1 MQFLDRWSPR
11 TTDFWVRLESW
22 LKRWGAVVV
31 AVLAIVYYSLYY
43 RSGLNFSGEGGT
55 VALVAMRLLEGQ
67 RPIVDT
73 FLGYNVMWFYPV
85 AWLFQLVGP
94 DYTALRIYFF
104 GLCTLTGVLAFLIVR
119 RVTGSGWFSVLA
131 ALGPVLIPG
140 MIFRNYMAFLAMLNM
155 LVLLQA
161 YVFEQPSKLRQI
173 FWMAAAGI
181 SLGLTFLMRIDL
193 GTFFTVMTAGL
204 IVLFP
209 LSRRQGVG
217 PSLPLAAAGAL
228 LALMMFC
235 LTHAPFYIDAVK
247 RGYAEAFTAQYT
259 NWFGMVRYLATQ
271 QLATRAPPP
280 PPPTRTTIANTTS
293 EPLAPSTQTAIP
305 STTSEPAS
313 PSTQTAAANTTTESP
328 AAATKVRGD
337 VDSDGYLQKRALS
350 EVFEA
355 RTFYDRVFALATYLP
370 ILVALLIV
378 PAAIALLL
386 VALARG
392 DFGLKTN
399 ALALLVTTGS
409 ALTLFPQY
417 FFFRPDTPHLS
428 EFMAPFVVA
437 IACASW
443 IASHWRKQ
451 STAAAIYCGLVISV
465 SLFNVAVFFFHA
477 FPKESSGSIAA
488 RRMRKYKFVAENG
501 VSVWLKQK
509 ECEDIAKMF
518 EVLQTHTK
526 PSDYI
531 VCYPYAPTINF
542 MTNRPS
548 YEYNLYVDNAHNVSR
563 FFRETLEEVQKY
575 RPAAILIDN
584 RALNQT
590 EESRFRNWAP
600 DTYQWIKSN
609 YAYAGTFRRQEIYL
623 RPDLYHEQAQ

>member
-1 MQFLDRWSPR
+1 MQFLGRWSPR
-11 TTDFWVRLESW
+11 KTDFWVRLESA
-22 LKRWGAVVV
+22 LKRWGALVVGIF
-31 AVLAIVYYSLYY
+31 AVIYYSLYY

-55 VALVAMRLLEGQ
+55 VALVAVRLLEGH

-85 AWLFQLVGP
+85 AWLFHLVGP

-104 GLCTLTGVLAFLIVR
+104 GLCTITGVLAFFIVR
-119 RVTGSGWFSVLA
+119 RVTGSGWFSILA

-140 MIFRNYMAFLAMLNM
+140 MIFRNYMAFLATLNM

-173 FWMAAAGI
+173 IWMVAAGI

-193 GTFFTVMTAGL
+193 GTFFTVITAGL

-209 LSRRQGVG
+209 FGQRQGLER
-217 PSLPLAAAGAL
+217 SLVLAIGGAF
-228 LALMMFC
+228 LALTMFC
-235 LTHAPFYIDAVK
+235 LTHAPFYVDAVK

-259 NWFGMVRYLATQ
+259 NWFAMVRFLATQ
-271 QLATRAPPP
+271 QLAKRGTASASDQLRRQPPLGATRPAEPPPAAPP
-280 PPPTRTTIANTTS
+280 
-293 EPLAPSTQTAIP
+293 
-305 STTSEPAS
+305 
-313 PSTQTAAANTTTESP
+313 
-328 AAATKVRGD
+328 KVKGD

-350 EVFEA
+350 DVIEA
-355 RTFYDRVFALATYLP
+355 PTFNERIFALATYLP
-370 ILVALLIV
+370 ILVALLIIL
-378 PAAIALLL
+378 PAIALLG

-392 DFGLKTN
+392 DFALKTS
-399 ALALLVTTGS
+399 ALVLLVTTGS

-443 IASHWRKQ
+443 IAFHWRKQ
-451 STAAAIYCGLVISV
+451 STAAAIYSGLFIIVGV
-465 SLFNVAVFFFHA
+465 FNVAVFFLHA

-488 RRMRKYKFVAENG
+488 RKMRKYKFVAENG

-509 ECEDIAKMF
+509 EREDIAKMF

-548 YEYNLYVDNAHNVSR
+548 YEYNLYVDNAHNVSG
-563 FFRETLEEVQKY
+563 FFRETLDEVRKY
-575 RPAAILIDN
+575 QPAAILIDN

-600 DTYQWIKSN
+600 DTYEWIRSN

-623 RPDLYHEQAQ
+623 RPDRYDEQAQ

>member
-1 MQFLDRWSPR
+1 MQFLGRWSPR
-11 TTDFWVRLESW
+11 KTDFWLRLESA
-22 LKRWGAVVV
+22 LKRWGGLLVAIF
-31 AVLAIVYYSLYY
+31 AVLYYSLYY

-55 VALVAMRLLEGQ
+55 VALVALRLLEGQ

-73 FLGYNVMWFYPV
+73 FLGYNVMWFYPI
-85 AWLFQLVGP
+85 AWLFHLVGP

-104 GLCTLTGVLAFLIVR
+104 GLCMLTGALAFFIVR
-119 RVTGSGWFSVLA
+119 SATSSGWFSILA
-131 ALGPVLIPG
+131 AAGPVLIPG

-161 YVFEQPSKLRQI
+161 YVLEQPSKLRRI
-173 FWMAAAGI
+173 FWMVAASI
-181 SLGLTFLMRIDL
+181 CLGLTFLMRIDL
-193 GTFFTVMTAGL
+193 GMFFTVITAGL

-209 LSRRQGVG
+209 FGRRPGFG
-217 PSLPLAAAGAL
+217 PSLALASGGAFLAL
-228 LALMMFC
+228 LMFC
-235 LTHAPFYIDAVK
+235 LTHAPFYVDAVK

-259 NWFGMVRYLATQ
+259 NWLAMVRFLATQ
-271 QLATRAPPP
+271 QLATRRTSPP
-280 PPPTRTTIANTTS
+280 
-293 EPLAPSTQTAIP
+293 APSMQTAI
-305 STTSEPAS
+305 AS
-313 PSTQTAAANTTTESP
+313 PDGERPSPLPPQTDAAKTTAESP
-328 AAATKVRGD
+328 SPAPTKGD
-337 VDSDGYLQKRALS
+337 VDSEGYLQKRALRDVIEAQTFS
-350 EVFEA
+350 ERA
-355 RTFYDRVFALATYLP
+355 LALATYLP
-370 ILVALLIV
+370 ILVALLIIL
-378 PAAIALLL
+378 PAVALLM

-392 DFGLKTN
+392 DFALKTS
-399 ALALLVTTGS
+399 ALVLLVTTGS

-437 IACASW
+437 IACATW
-443 IASHWRKQ
+443 IAFQWRRQ
-451 STAAAIYCGLVISV
+451 SAAAAIYSGLVMIV
-465 SLFNVAVFFFHA
+465 GIFNVVVFFLHA

-488 RRMRKYKFVAENG
+488 RKMRKYKFVAENG
-501 VSVWLKQK
+501 VSVWLKHK
-509 ECEDIAKMF
+509 EREDIAKMF

-548 YEYNLYVDNAHNVSR
+548 YEYNLYVDNAHNVSG
-563 FFRETLEEVQKY
+563 FFRETIAEVEKY

-584 RALNQT
+584 RALNQS
-590 EESRFRNWAP
+590 EQSRFRNWAP
-600 DTYQWIKSN
+600 DTYEWIKST

>member
-1 MQFLDRWSPR
+1 MQFLGRWSPR
-11 TTDFWVRLESW
+11 NTDFWVRLESA
-22 LKRWGAVVV
+22 LKRWGALLV
-31 AVLAIVYYSLYY
+31 AIFAVIYYAMYY

-55 VALVAMRLLEGQ
+55 VALVALRLLEGQ

-73 FLGYNVMWFYPV
+73 FLGYNVMWFYPI
-85 AWLFQLVGP
+85 AWLFHLVGP
-94 DYTALRIYFF
+94 DYTALRVYFF
-104 GLCTLTGVLAFLIVR
+104 ALCTITGVLAFLIVR
-119 RVTGSGWFSVLA
+119 RVTGVGWFSILA
-131 ALGPVLIPG
+131 ALVPVLIPG

-161 YVFEQPSKLRQI
+161 YVFEQPSKFRQVL
-173 FWMAAAGI
+173 WMIAAGI

-193 GTFFTVMTAGL
+193 GTFFTLISAGL
-204 IVLFP
+204 IVLLPFG
-209 LSRRQGVG
+209 RRQFGA
-217 PSLPLAAAGAL
+217 SLALAATGAF
-228 LALMMFC
+228 LAAMMFC
-235 LTHAPFYIDAVK
+235 LIHAPFYLDAVK

-259 NWFGMVRYLATQ
+259 NWFAMVRFLATE
-271 QLATRAPPP
+271 QLAKRAPAPPTQTAIATSTTEPSP
-280 PPPTRTTIANTTS
+280 PPPTPIAIATPAT
-293 EPLAPSTQTAIP
+293 EPPRPITTQTADANA
-305 STTSEPAS
+305 TAEPA
-313 PSTQTAAANTTTESP
+313 AP
-328 AAATKVRGD
+328 ASTKVKGD
-337 VDSDGYLQKRALS
+337 VDSDGYLQKRALND
-350 EVFEA
+350 VIEA
-355 RTFYDRVFALATYLP
+355 RTFYDRLFALATYLP
-370 ILVALLIV
+370 ILVALLIIV
-378 PAAIALLL
+378 PAVASLG
-386 VALARG
+386 VALARA
-392 DFGLKTN
+392 DFALKTS
-399 ALALLVTTGS
+399 ALVLLVTTGS

-437 IACASW
+437 IACATW
-443 IASHWRKQ
+443 MAFQWRKEN
-451 STAAAIYCGLVISV
+451 TAAAIYSGVVIIV
-465 SLFNVAVFFFHA
+465 GLFNVAAFFLHA

-488 RRMRKYKFVAENG
+488 RKMRKYKFVAENG

-509 ECEDIAKMF
+509 EREDIAQMF
-518 EVLQTHTK
+518 EVLQAHTK

-548 YEYNLYVDNAHNVSR
+548 YEYNLYVDNAHNVSG

-600 DTYQWIKSN
+600 DTYEWIRSN

-623 RPDLYHEQAQ
+623 RPDRYHEQAQ

>member
-1 MQFLDRWSPR
+1 MQFLGRWSPR

-22 LKRWGAVVV
+22 LKRWGALVV
-31 AVLAIVYYSLYY
+31 AILAIIYYSLYY

-55 VALVAMRLLEGQ
+55 VALVAVRLLEGQ

-85 AWLFQLVGP
+85 AWLFHLVGP
-94 DYTALRIYFF
+94 DYTALRVYFF
-104 GLCTLTGVLAFLIVR
+104 GLCTITGVLAFFIVR
-119 RVTGSGWFSVLA
+119 RVTGSGWFSILA

-140 MIFRNYMAFLAMLNM
+140 MIFRNYMAFLATLNM

-173 FWMAAAGI
+173 LWMVAAGI

-193 GTFFTVMTAGL
+193 GTFFTVITAGL

-209 LSRRQGVG
+209 FGQRQGVG
-217 PSLPLAAAGAL
+217 RSLVLATAGAFLAA
-228 LALMMFC
+228 MMFC
-235 LTHAPFYIDAVK
+235 LTHAPFYVDAVK
-247 RGYAEAFTAQYT
+247 RGYVKAFTAQYT
-259 NWFGMVRYLATQ
+259 NWFAMVRFLATE
-271 QLATRAPPP
+271 QLAKRTPSPSTPTQAAVASTTTEPPP
-280 PPPTRTTIANTTS
+280 PLPTPTATAGTTAEPPPS
-293 EPLAPSTQTAIP
+293 APP
-305 STTSEPAS
+305 RV
-313 PSTQTAAANTTTESP
+313 
-328 AAATKVRGD
+328 KGD

-350 EVFEA
+350 DVIEA
-355 RTFYDRVFALATYLP
+355 RTFYERIFALATYLP
-370 ILVALLIV
+370 ILVALLIIF
-378 PAAIALLL
+378 PAAALLG

-392 DFGLKTN
+392 DFALKTG
-399 ALALLVTTGS
+399 ALVLLVTTGS

-443 IASHWRKQ
+443 IAFHWRKQ
-451 STAAAIYCGLVISV
+451 SAAAAIYSGLFIIVGV
-465 SLFNVAVFFFHA
+465 LNVAVFFLHA

-488 RRMRKYKFVAENG
+488 RKMRKYKFVAENG

-509 ECEDIAKMF
+509 EREDIAKMF
-518 EVLQTHTK
+518 EVLQAHTK

-548 YEYNLYVDNAHNVSR
+548 YEYNLYVDNAHNVSG
-563 FFRETLEEVQKY
+563 FFRETLDEVQKY

-600 DTYQWIKSN
+600 DTYEWIRSN
-609 YAYAGTFRRQEIYL
+609 YGYAGTFRRHEIYL
-623 RPDLYHEQAQ
+623 RPDLYHEQPQ

>member
-1 MQFLDRWSPR
+1 MQFLGRWSPR
-11 TTDFWVRLESW
+11 KTDFWVRLESA
-22 LKRWGAVVV
+22 LKRWGALVV
-31 AVLAIVYYSLYY
+31 AVFAIIYYSLYY

-104 GLCTLTGVLAFLIVR
+104 GLCTITGVLAFFIVR
-119 RVTGSGWFSVLA
+119 RVTGSGWFSILA

-161 YVFEQPSKLRQI
+161 YVFEQPSKFRQVLWTI
-173 FWMAAAGI
+173 AAGI

-193 GTFFTVMTAGL
+193 GTFFTLISAGL

-209 LSRRQGVG
+209 FSRPQLGA
-217 PSLPLAAAGAL
+217 SLAFAATGAFLAA
-228 LALMMFC
+228 MMFC
-235 LTHAPFYIDAVK
+235 LIHAPFYVDAVK
-247 RGYAEAFTAQYT
+247 RGYVEAFTAQYT
-259 NWFGMVRYLATQ
+259 NWFAMVRFLATQ
-271 QLATRAPPP
+271 QLTKRAPSPPTPTPTAIASTTAEPPP
-280 PPPTRTTIANTTS
+280 PAPP
-293 EPLAPSTQTAIP
+293 
-305 STTSEPAS
+305 
-313 PSTQTAAANTTTESP
+313 
-328 AAATKVRGD
+328 KVKGD

-350 EVFEA
+350 DVIEA
-355 RTFYDRVFALATYLP
+355 RTFYERIFALATYLP
-370 ILVALLIV
+370 ILVALLIIF
-378 PAAIALLL
+378 PAVALLGVSL
-386 VALARG
+386 VRG
-392 DFGLKTN
+392 DFALKTG
-399 ALALLVTTGS
+399 ALVLLVTTGS

-443 IASHWRKQ
+443 IAFHWRKQ
-451 STAAAIYCGLVISV
+451 SAAAAIYSGLFIIVGV
-465 SLFNVAVFFFHA
+465 LNVAVFFLHA

-488 RRMRKYKFVAENG
+488 RKMRKYKFVAENG

-509 ECEDIAKMF
+509 EREDIAKMF
-518 EVLQTHTK
+518 EVLQAHTK

-548 YEYNLYVDNAHNVSR
+548 YEYNLYVDNAHNVSG
-563 FFRETLEEVQKY
+563 FFRETLDEVQKY

-600 DTYQWIKSN
+600 DTYEWIRSN
-609 YAYAGTFRRQEIYL
+609 YGYAGTFRRHEIYL
-623 RPDLYHEQAQ
+623 RPDLYHEQPQ

>member
-1 MQFLDRWSPR
+1 MQFLGRWSPR
-11 TTDFWVRLESW
+11 KTDFWVRLESA
-22 LKRWGAVVV
+22 LKCWGALVV
-31 AVLAIVYYSLYY
+31 AVFAIIYYSLYF

-55 VALVAMRLLEGQ
+55 VALVALRLLEGQ

-85 AWLFQLVGP
+85 AWLFHLVGP
-94 DYTALRIYFF
+94 DYTALRVYFF
-104 GLCTLTGVLAFLIVR
+104 GLCTITGVLAFFIVR
-119 RVTGSGWFSVLA
+119 RVTGSGWFSILA

-140 MIFRNYMAFLAMLNM
+140 MIFRNYMAFLATLNM

-173 FWMAAAGI
+173 LWMVAAGI

-193 GTFFTVMTAGL
+193 GTFFSVITAGL

-209 LSRRQGVG
+209 FGQRQGVG
-217 PSLPLAAAGAL
+217 RSLVLATAGAFLAA
-228 LALMMFC
+228 MMFC
-235 LTHAPFYIDAVK
+235 LTHAPFYVDAVK
-247 RGYAEAFTAQYT
+247 RGYVKAFTAQYT
-259 NWFGMVRYLATQ
+259 NWFAMVRFLATE
-271 QLATRAPPP
+271 QLAKRTPSPSTPTQAAVASTTTEPPP
-280 PPPTRTTIANTTS
+280 PLPT
-293 EPLAPSTQTAIP
+293 P
-305 STTSEPAS
+305 
-313 PSTQTAAANTTTESP
+313 TAAAGTTAEPPPSAP
-328 AAATKVRGD
+328 PRVKGD

-350 EVFEA
+350 DVIEA
-355 RTFYDRVFALATYLP
+355 RTFYERIFALATYLP
-370 ILVALLIV
+370 ILVALLIIF
-378 PAAIALLL
+378 PAAALLG

-392 DFGLKTN
+392 DFALKTG
-399 ALALLVTTGS
+399 ALVLLVTTGS

-443 IASHWRKQ
+443 IAFHWRKQ
-451 STAAAIYCGLVISV
+451 SAAAAIYSGLFIIVGV
-465 SLFNVAVFFFHA
+465 LNVAVFFLHA

-488 RRMRKYKFVAENG
+488 RKMRKYKFVAENG

-509 ECEDIAKMF
+509 EREDIAKMF
-518 EVLQTHTK
+518 EVLQAHTK

-548 YEYNLYVDNAHNVSR
+548 YEYNLYVDNAHNVSG
-563 FFRETLEEVQKY
+563 FFRETLDEVQKY

-600 DTYQWIKSN
+600 DTYEWIRSN

-623 RPDLYHEQAQ
+623 RPDRYHEQAQ

>member
-1 MQFLDRWSPR
+1 MQFLGRWSPR
-11 TTDFWVRLESW
+11 NTDFWVRLEFR
-22 LKRWGAVVV
+22 LKSWGALVV
-31 AVLAIVYYSLYY
+31 AVFAAIYYSLYF

-55 VALVAMRLLEGQ
+55 VALVALRLVEGQ

-73 FLGYNVMWFYPV
+73 FLGYNVMWFYPI

-94 DYTALRIYFF
+94 DYTALRLYFF
-104 GLCTLTGVLAFLIVR
+104 GLCTITGVLAFFIVR
-119 RVTGSGWFSVLA
+119 RVTGSGWFSILA

-155 LVLLQA
+155 LVLVQA

-181 SLGLTFLMRIDL
+181 SLGLTYLMRIDL
-193 GTFFTVMTAGL
+193 GAFFTVMNAGL

-209 LSRRQGVG
+209 FGRREGLG
-217 PSLPLAAAGAL
+217 RNLALAAGGAL
-228 LALMMFC
+228 LALIMFC
-235 LTHAPFYIDAVK
+235 ATHAPFYLDAMK
-247 RGYAEAFTAQYT
+247 RGYVEAFTAQYT
-259 NWFGMVRYLATQ
+259 NWFAMVRFLATQ
-271 QLATRAPPP
+271 ELARRAPPAPTPKTADIQTTTAEP
-280 PPPTRTTIANTTS
+280 PPVP
-293 EPLAPSTQTAIP
+293 PPSQ
-305 STTSEPAS
+305 
-313 PSTQTAAANTTTESP
+313 
-328 AAATKVRGD
+328 KKGD
-337 VDSDGYLQKRALS
+337 VDSEGYLQKRALS
-350 EVFEA
+350 DVIEA
-355 RTFYDRVFALATYLP
+355 RTFYDRAFALATYLP
-370 ILVALLIV
+370 ILVALLIIL
-378 PAAIALLL
+378 PALALLV
-386 VALARG
+386 VALVRG
-392 DFGLKTN
+392 DFALKT
-399 ALALLVTTGS
+399 ASLALLVTTGS

-437 IACASW
+437 IACATW
-443 IASHWRKQ
+443 FAFQWRKQ
-451 STAAAIYCGLVISV
+451 GPLAAIYCGLVIIFGV
-465 SLFNVAVFFFHA
+465 FNVAVFFFHA

-488 RRMRKYKFVAENG
+488 RKMRKYKFVAENG

-509 ECEDIAKMF
+509 EREDIAKMF

-548 YEYNLYVDNAHNVSR
+548 YEYNLYVDNAHNVSG
-563 FFRETLEEVQKY
+563 FFQETLAEVKKY

-600 DTYQWIKSN
+600 DTYEWIRSN

-623 RPDLYHEQAQ
+623 RPDLYHEQVR

>member
-1 MQFLDRWSPR
+1 
-11 TTDFWVRLESW
+11 
-22 LKRWGAVVV
+22 
-31 AVLAIVYYSLYY
+31 
-43 RSGLNFSGEGGT
+43 
-55 VALVAMRLLEGQ
+55 
-67 RPIVDT
+67 
-73 FLGYNVMWFYPV
+73 
-85 AWLFQLVGP
+85 
-94 DYTALRIYFF
+94 
-104 GLCTLTGVLAFLIVR
+104 
-119 RVTGSGWFSVLA
+119 
-131 ALGPVLIPG
+131 
-140 MIFRNYMAFLAMLNM
+140 
-155 LVLLQA
+155 
-161 YVFEQPSKLRQI
+161 
-173 FWMAAAGI
+173 
-181 SLGLTFLMRIDL
+181 
-193 GTFFTVMTAGL
+193 
-204 IVLFP
+204 
-209 LSRRQGVG
+209 
-217 PSLPLAAAGAL
+217 
-228 LALMMFC
+228 
-235 LTHAPFYIDAVK
+235 
-247 RGYAEAFTAQYT
+247 
-259 NWFGMVRYLATQ
+259 ATQ

-280 PPPTRTTIANTTS
+280 PPPTRTTVANTTS

-305 STTSEPAS
+305 STTSEQAS

-328 AAATKVRGD
+328 AATTKVRGD

-437 IACASW
+437 IACATW
-443 IASHWRKQ
+443 IASHSRKQ
-451 STAAAIYCGLVISV
+451 STAAAIYCGLLIGV
-465 SLFNVAVFFFHA
+465 SLFNVAVFSLHA

-488 RRMRKYKFVAENG
+488 RKMRKYKFVAENG

-548 YEYNLYVDNAHNVSR
+548 YEYNLYVDNAHNVSG
-563 FFRETLEEVQKY
+563 FFR
-575 RPAAILIDN
+575 
-584 RALNQT
+584 
-590 EESRFRNWAP
+590 
-600 DTYQWIKSN
+600 
-609 YAYAGTFRRQEIYL
+609 
-623 RPDLYHEQAQ
+623 